1 MEYISLYSTVYNYL
15 YDMQYLHIYNRH
27 QSYLRKLK
35 VTTIPKDNCIC
46 RETET
51 ETPLE
56 IYYNLQFCA
65 LNSSLSTV

>member
-1 MEYISLYSTVYNYL
+1 
-15 YDMQYLHIYNRH
+15 MQYLHIYNRH

-46 RETET
+46 RKTGT